1 MVYDGREIANFIL
14 DFCDKKNVIVSNLAL
29 QKILYFCHVW
39 SLVKL
44 DRPLIRHQFEAWQF
58 GPVLQYVY
66 REFKDFEK
74 QPITSRA
81 YKLDAQTGR
90 KCEATYC
97 LDSSTQEVLENVVG
111 FYSRLP
117 ASYLVDLS
125 HAKGGPWDLVY
136 NHVEKVR
143 PGMKI
148 DNAYIKKYYSQ
159 INDDYSNLCSSNRS
173 VIPTFVDPHRET
185 KGTTIT
191 SKYIN

>member
-14 DFCDKKNVIVSNLAL
+14 DFCDKKNVAISNLSL
-29 QKILYFCHVW
+29 QKTLYFCHVW

-44 DRPLIRHQFEAWQF
+44 DRPLIRHQFEAWKF

-81 YKLDAQTGR
+81 YKRNAATGQKCVVEYTLDNGT
-90 KCEATYC
+90 KT
-97 LDSSTQEVLENVVG
+97 LLEDVVN

-125 HAKGGPWDLVY
+125 HAEGGPWDTVY
-136 NHVEKVR
+136 NHTEKVC

-148 DNAYIKKYYSQ
+148 DNMTIKQYYSRE
-159 INDDYSNLCSSNRS
+159 NSDYKRL
-173 VIPTFVDPHRET
+173 HHA
-185 KGTTIT
+185 
-191 SKYIN
+191 

>member
-14 DFCDKKNVIVSNLAL
+14 DFCDKKNVRVSNLAL

-44 DRPLIRHQFEAWQF
+44 DQPLIRHQFEAWQF

-81 YKLDAQTGR
+81 YKLDAQTGQ
-90 KCEATYC
+90 KYKAAYC
-97 LDSSTQEVLENVVG
+97 LDSPTQELLENVVG

-125 HAKGGPWDLVY
+125 HAKGGPWDIVY
-136 NHVEKVR
+136 NHTEKVR

-148 DNAYIKKYYSQ
+148 DNACIRQYYSEA
-159 INDDYSNLCSSNRS
+159 NDDYRR
-173 VIPTFVDPHRET
+173 FVC
-185 KGTTIT
+185 
-191 SKYIN
+191 